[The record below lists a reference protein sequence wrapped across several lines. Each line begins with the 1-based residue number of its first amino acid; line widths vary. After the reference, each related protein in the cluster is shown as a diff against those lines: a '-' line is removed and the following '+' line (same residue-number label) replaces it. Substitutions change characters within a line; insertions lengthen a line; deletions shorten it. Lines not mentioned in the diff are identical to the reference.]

1 MQAAVE
7 IVDWAPGTPR
17 QTRPKLRLVSETL
30 TAGELIAERV
40 AAECRAL
47 ENAENLSLA
56 ELQQHMAGWLVV
68 PGVDERALNGR
79 RRLFGPGAAPADGT
93 DSDVQV
99 AVARKAFSS
108 GQFVMLFDGEQIE
121 NWDQRITI
129 RDGSVATFIKMIP
142 LRGG

>member
-56 ELQQHMAGWLVV
+56 ELQQPWLRWLVV

-93 DSDVQV
+93 SDVQV